1 MVKGSSERSESD
13 GVPESV
19 MDSVNTTLSNL
30 HDLKTH
36 FHEFLSLSSDPHVL
50 SQLPPLQRA
59 QSLFFLAK
67 ITSTLLTC
75 MYLTLKKSL
84 LFCLFYLN

>member
-1 MVKGSSERSESD
+1 MVRGSEVDAESG

-30 HDLKTH
+30 HELRSN
-36 FHEFLSLSSDPHVL
+36 FEQFLPLINPKIL
-50 SQLPPLQRA
+50 SQIPPLQRA
-59 QSLFFLAK
+59 QSLFLLSK

-75 MYLTLKKSL
+75 NYYLIAITI
-84 LFCLFYLN
+84 